1 MKKLVM
7 IMIAVATLQVSAQEQ
22 KREFRKQRMESK
34 TTYSPEEMAQL
45 QTKKMT
51 LQLDLNDKQQKEVSA
66 ILLEQAKLRQSKRE
80 AFSQSKMKD
89 EKKNWSKEDRLK
101 MTNARLDHQIEMK
114 KSMKNILSTEQ
125 FEKWNK
131 TKEKHNEQYKK
142 RSMSAQETK
151 Q

>member
-1 MKKLVM
+1 
-7 IMIAVATLQVSAQEQ
+7 MIAVATLQVSAQEQ

-66 ILLEQAKLRQSKRE
+66 IFLEQAKLRQSKRE
-80 AFSQSKMKD
+80 AFSQSKMQG

-125 FEKWNK
+125 FEKWDK
-131 TKEKHNEQYKK
+131 TNEKRNEQYKK
-142 RSMSAQETK
+142 RSMSVQETK